1 MTSILIILTIIAAH
15 NGFSQGL
22 SDDSLNIMLENAKD
36 QYDDGDY
43 ISALSVLQNNL
54 YYFQGKTLFEAHK
67 YLAFCYASINEN
79 NDAAD
84 HFRIVFRMNPRWKL
98 DPLDSSPAID
108 RILIATKKDMAKEAG
123 MCSCFIPGIG
133 QMMKGENN
141 KSVLILSSSGATLFL
156 SLVSWL
162 ITSDKHKSYLSVGP
176 GDPAALNKAYHSYN
190 SWFRTATISSAAF
203 LGVYAYGV
211 IDAFLFQTSY
221 KSAQVMHH
229 SGILYVCE
237 CAGWRLGYEID
248 F

>member
-1 MTSILIILTIIAAH
+1 MDH
-15 NGFSQGL
+15 YHEG
-22 SDDSLNIMLENAKD
+22 E
-36 QYDDGDY
+36 Y

-54 YYFQGKTLFEAHK
+54 YFFQGKTLFEAHK

-84 HFRIVFRMNPRWKL
+84 HFRIVLRMNPRWKL
-98 DPLDSSPAID
+98 DPLDSSPEID
-108 RILIATKKDMAKEAG
+108 RVLITTKGDMAKEAG

-141 KSVLILSSSGATLFL
+141 KSVLIMSSSGATFFI

-162 ITSDKHKSYLSVGP
+162 ITSDKHNNYLSVGP
-176 GDPAALNKAYHSYN
+176 GDPSALKKAYHSYN
-190 SWFRTATISSAAF
+190 SWYHTATISSAAF
-203 LGVYAYGV
+203 LGVYAYSV
-211 IDAFLFQTSY
+211 IDAFLFRTSY

-229 SGILYVCE
+229 SGILYACE
-237 CAGWRLGYEID
+237 HTGWQLGYEIR